1 MVDIYPNPQSSEENI
16 ETNDCFGLYHIKTLT
31 LLI

>member
-1 MVDIYPNPQSSEENI
+1 MVDIYPNPQSSKVNI
-16 ETNDCFGLYHIKTLT
+16 EVNDCFGLYLIKTLT